1 MPSTTTTIPRLVL
14 LPASDTTGSSSGVVM
29 ATRTKPGMRHETN
42 MNVYMDDET
51 DDTN

>member
-1 MPSTTTTIPRLVL
+1 MACSTERFVGTCSDVL
-14 LPASDTTGSSSGVVM
+14 SRFVSQGVVM